1 MRSTNASLGSGF
13 RSLFAGSLISNTG
26 DGIRLAALPLL
37 AAQVTSS
44 PLLISSVTAAQ
55 FLPWVTVAPAGG
67 VFVDRWNRRRTIL
80 ITQAWRGVVM
90 ACLALLVL
98 ADVVAIWQ
106 LCVVAFLITAG
117 EILVDPSI
125 VALVPTIV
133 DDEHLDTANG
143 RIASVEIVTNDVA
156 GGPIGAAAF
165 GVAPWLPF
173 LIDGVSYLGSV
184 VPFSRLPRTV
194 SRDEPPA
201 ARSKVSD
208 EAREGFRWLRRH
220 PVLGPL
226 TAATVL
232 YYFGAS
238 AGISLLVVMVTDELG
253 SSATGFGTVL
263 AVGAVAAFVG
273 SLTGSRL
280 ARAIGPRAILSAMTL
295 VQGAAMIAMSMVT
308 SVWGG
313 LVVWFVHGLPAGA
326 RIPVARSMQ
335 QRLTPNHLLGRVNVS
350 SRVFTRGVLVV
361 GAVMSGSIAT
371 AVGVRWS
378 FAIGGVIEVLA
389 AGATWWAL
397 GRGSGSSIEND

>member
-1 MRSTNASLGSGF
+1 MRSANGSLGPGF
-13 RSLFAGSLISNTG
+13 RSLLAGSLISNTG

-37 AAQVTSS
+37 AAEVTSS

-98 ADVVAIWQ
+98 AEVVAVWQ
-106 LCVVAFLITAG
+106 LCVVSFLITAG

-125 VALVPTIV
+125 VALVPTVV

-156 GGPIGAAAF
+156 GGPIGAVAF
-165 GVAPWLPF
+165 GFAPWFPF
-173 LIDGVSYLGSV
+173 LIDALSYLGSV
-184 VPFSRLPRTV
+184 LPFSRLPASA
-194 SRDEPPA
+194 SRDEPA
-201 ARSKVSD
+201 ARSSVRD
-208 EAREGFRWLRRH
+208 DAREGLRWLRRH
-220 PVLGPL
+220 RVLGPL

-238 AGISLLVVMVTDELG
+238 AGISLLVVMVTEELE
-253 SSATGFGTVL
+253 SSPTGFGTL
-263 AVGAVAAFVG
+263 IAVGAVAAFVG
-273 SLTGSRL
+273 SLSGSRL
-280 ARAIGPRAILSAMTL
+280 ARAIGPRAALSAMML
-295 VQGAAMIAMSMVT
+295 AQGAAMIAMSRAT
-308 SVWGG
+308 SLWGAA
-313 LVVWFVHGLPAGA
+313 VIWSIHGLPAGA

-335 QRLTPNHLLGRVNVS
+335 QRLTPNHLLGRVNVT
-350 SRVFTRGVLVV
+350 SRVFTRGVIVV
-361 GAVMSGSIAT
+361 GAVTSGSIA
-371 AVGVRWS
+371 AAFGVRWS
-378 FAIGGVIEVLA
+378 FGAGGVIEVLA

-397 GRGSGSSIEND
+397 GRGSASSTENG

>member
-1 MRSTNASLGSGF
+1 MRSANGSLGPGF

-37 AAQVTSS
+37 AAEVTSS
-44 PLLISSVTAAQ
+44 PLLVSSVTAAQ

-90 ACLALLVL
+90 ASLALLVL
-98 ADVVAIWQ
+98 ADIVAVWQ

-125 VALVPTIV
+125 VALVPTVV

-165 GVAPWLPF
+165 GFAPWLPF
-173 LIDGVSYLGSV
+173 LIDALSYLGSV
-184 VPFSRLPRTV
+184 VPFSRLPA
-194 SRDEPPA
+194 SASQDEPLA
-201 ARSKVSD
+201 GSSVRD
-208 EAREGFRWLRRH
+208 EAREGLRWLRRH
-220 PVLGPL
+220 RVLGPL

-238 AGISLLVVMVTDELG
+238 AGLSLLVVMVTDELG
-253 SSATGFGTVL
+253 GSPAGFGTL
-263 AVGAVAAFVG
+263 IAVGAVAAFVG
-273 SLTGSRL
+273 SLSGSRL
-280 ARAIGPRAILSAMTL
+280 ARAIGPRAALSAMTL
-295 VQGAAMIAMSMVT
+295 AQGAAMIAMSRAT
-308 SVWGG
+308 SLWGAA
-313 LVVWFVHGLPAGA
+313 VIWSVHGLPAGA

-335 QRLTPNHLLGRVNVS
+335 QRLTPNHLLGRVNVTA
-350 SRVFTRGVLVV
+350 RVFTRGVIVV
-361 GAVMSGSIAT
+361 GAVTSGSIAA

-378 FAIGGVIEVLA
+378 FGAGGVIEVLA

-397 GRGSGSSIEND
+397 GRGSASSTENG